1 MTERKR
7 TYLYKSGY
15 VKEDLTEI
23 DPILMQWFDS
33 ETSAIKFATAHVGIA
48 QSQGID
54 TTLADYHIIK
64 CRKTIRGW
72 TEIEGTEKHLG

>member
-15 VKEDLTEI
+15 IKEDLTEI
-23 DPILMQWFDS
+23 DSVLIQWFDS
-33 ETSAIKFATAHVGIA
+33 ESMAIRHAKALASMVGE
-48 QSQGID
+48 Q
-54 TTLADYHIIK
+54 LANYHIIK

>member
-23 DPILMQWFDS
+23 DPILIQWFDS
-33 ETSAIKFATAHVGIA
+33 ESMAIRHAKAVASISGN
-48 QSQGID
+48 S
-54 TTLADYHIIK
+54 LSDYHIIK